1 MGAEVVGVDVV
12 NLDIKKTVLTA
23 FREEAAAS
31 TDPMDRW
38 GVVNRAWKRIDDY
51 MLDAKK
57 KGFIKSYSLQWDGVD
72 IVKVEYVEI
81 DSIIVVEVNLGEKE
95 CISE

>member
-1 MGAEVVGVDVV
+1 MVVVDVV

-51 MLDAKK
+51 MLDAQQQ
-57 KGFIKSYSLQWDGVD
+57 GVIKSYKVEWDGMD
-72 IVKVEYVEI
+72 IVKVEC
-81 DSIIVVEVNLGEKE
+81 VVEVNLGEKE

>member
-1 MGAEVVGVDVV
+1 MIVFDP
-12 NLDIKKTVLTA
+12 KKQVLTA

-51 MLDAKK
+51 MKEVQSKNVIQEYKL
-57 KGFIKSYSLQWDGVD
+57 FWDGMD
-72 IVKVEYVEI
+72 TFKIEYV
-81 DSIIVVEVNLGEKE
+81 DSGDQKFVIEVNLGEKE
-95 CISE
+95 CTSE

>member
-1 MGAEVVGVDVV
+1 MIVFDP
-12 NLDIKKTVLTA
+12 KKQVLAA
-23 FREEAAAS
+23 FQEEAAAA

-51 MLDAKK
+51 MKEWQSINVILEYKL
-57 KGFIKSYSLQWDGVD
+57 FWDGMD
-72 IVKVEYVEI
+72 TFKIEYV
-81 DSIIVVEVNLGEKE
+81 DNGDQSFVVEVNLGERE